1 MNNKLSRK
9 PSYIKQDK
17 LTKDKE
23 RQKEKGRSFPVINK
37 YSERYKY
44 NEAVHQKKKM
54 AIICDSMPK
63 WISLSAIKET
73 SEGRG
78 LFTVKVPSE

>member
-1 MNNKLSRK
+1 M
-9 PSYIKQDK
+9 KQDT

-23 RQKEKGRSFPVINK
+23 RKKEKGRSFPVINK
-37 YSERYKY
+37 YSERYTY

-63 WISLSAIKET
+63 
-73 SEGRG
+73 
-78 LFTVKVPSE
+78 